1 MSVARIVLNMFKNE
15 TGTGKGEQTRQEIY
29 NAALQLFREKG
40 FELTT
45 MRDIAAQA
53 NVALGSAYYYYPS
66 KEAIIFAYYDSVQAE
81 HDRLVADAV
90 ATGKLDLKQR
100 LQFAYQSKLDIVAK
114 DRKLLGVIFRY
125 SGEPQHPL
133 SCLGSAT
140 ARVRRQSIEV
150 FRTALGDQR
159 LPKDLDQLLPI
170 ALWALQMGILILF
183 IYDNTPG
190 QQRTRRLIDGAMEL
204 SVRLLSLAKLPLLK
218 PVRTRVLALLREADL
233 LEFETAN

>member
-1 MSVARIVLNMFKNE
+1 MFKND

-45 MRDIAAQA
+45 MRDIATQA
-53 NVALGSAYYYYPS
+53 KVALGSAYYYYPS
-66 KEAIIFAYYDSVQAE
+66 KEAIIFAYYDSVQAD
-81 HDRLVADAV
+81 HDRLVADAI

-125 SGEPQHPL
+125 SGEPEHPL

-140 ARVRRQSIEV
+140 AHVRRQSIEV
-150 FRTALGDQR
+150 FRTALGDER
-159 LPKDLDQLLPI
+159 LPKDLDLLLPV

-183 IYDNTPG
+183 IYDNTQG